1 MIPTPMETFLKQ
13 VLPERTWRNRLVR
26 ENGQCFMEFSSI
38 DVERLGRL
46 GIQPDQLGPKLV
58 ACVWDEESPLEIGG
72 YLVVDNLAMGRPA
85 MGGVRMLP
93 DLTPQEIFNRARGMT
108 LKNAAAN
115 LPYGG
120 GKAGI
125 VVPDVNIV
133 PDIYTGSNG
142 VADPSLSPDHHAE
155 IVRRFARLLNRYGDI
170 FLPGPDVGTDDAD
183 MKLIAI
189 ENGLDTA
196 LSKPSEMG
204 GVRLDILG
212 AAGGGLVIA
221 LQALLE
227 ELPRLRTLPQFA
239 SLKIPSFDAMV
250 PSPITVMIQGFG
262 TVGSHTAR
270 ILCEKFPGVRVVGI
284 SDASG
289 YLFDP
294 QGLPVCELFAQ
305 SQHQHHLCLNY
316 YRQEIDPHSP
326 TIPIS
331 TKFSNQPDD
340 LLRESAFCFI
350 PAAPIS
356 NYLDTDPTSSPTIT
370 VDRMG
375 NWGIIIEGA
384 NTTSQ
389 DPEHKAAR
397 ARMERTVYRQR
408 GIMIAVDYLVNS
420 GAVIFAA
427 QEHLIKTPA
436 HLRIPEERLGNPA
449 AVDRWLT
456 EHSTELEELAE
467 KRRLAAET
475 ARDEVIRRN
484 MRELVDLLVADPDL
498 LPSEA
503 AESISIQRITLR
515 EKARTAKDLMERI
528 VTVPEASSIR
538 EAAQLLVETACPLLA
553 VINTE
558 EKLVGVVTDWDITC
572 ASANGLA
579 WDTPIRAMMTQDVI
593 TADPQDTLLELVRK
607 LEHHEI
613 SAMPVVKNDVV
624 LGMISTDVLAR
635 RSLYPLLISQGK

>member
-1 MIPTPMETFLKQ
+1 MIPKLMETFLKQ

-26 ENGQCFMEFSSI
+26 EDGQCYMEFSSI

-46 GIQPDQLGPKLV
+46 GIQPDRLGPKLV
-58 ACVWDEESPLEIGG
+58 ACLWDEDSPLEIGG

-93 DLTPQEIFNRARGMT
+93 DLQPQEIFNRSRGMT

-125 VVPDVNIV
+125 V
-133 PDIYTGSNG
+133 
-142 VADPSLSPDHHAE
+142 ADPNLPDPQHSE
-155 IVRRFARLLNRYGDI
+155 IVRRFARLLVRYNDI
-170 FLPGPDVGTDDAD
+170 FLPGPDVGTNDAD

-204 GVRLDILG
+204 GVRLDTLG

-239 SLKIPSFDAMV
+239 HLKIPD
-250 PSPITVMIQGFG
+250 PSGLTVMIQGFG

-270 ILCEKFPGVRVVGI
+270 ILCEKYPSVRVVGV

-289 YLFDP
+289 YLFDAH
-294 QGLPVCELFAQ
+294 GLPVLNLFAL
-305 SQHQHHLCLNY
+305 SQRASHLCLNY
-316 YRQEIDPHSP
+316 FRSEIDPHSP
-326 TIPIS
+326 KTPLT

-350 PAAPIS
+350 PAAPIA
-356 NYLDTDPTSSPTIT
+356 NYLDTDPASSPTMTI
-370 VDRMG
+370 DRMG
-375 NWGIIIEGA
+375 NWAIIIEGA
-384 NTTSQ
+384 NTYSQ

-397 ARMERTVYRQR
+397 ARMERALYRQQ

-420 GAVIFAA
+420 GGVIFAA
-427 QEHLIKTPA
+427 QENLIKTP
-436 HLRIPEERLGNPA
+436 HNLRIPDEMLGDPV
-449 AVDRWLT
+449 AVERWLA
-456 EHSTELEELAE
+456 EHSAELEELAE
-467 KRRLAAET
+467 KRRLVAEI

-484 MRELVDLLVADPDL
+484 MRELVDLLVSDPDM
-498 LPSEA
+498 LPGDA

-528 VTVPEASSIR
+528 VTVPQVSSIR

-553 VINTE
+553 VIDTE
-558 EKLVGVVTDWDITC
+558 SKLTGVVTDWDITC
-572 ASANGLA
+572 ATANGLA
-579 WDTPIRAMMTQDVI
+579 WDTPISAIMTQDVI
-593 TADPQDTLLELVRK
+593 TAALQDTLLELVRK
-607 LEHHEI
+607 LEHHEV
-613 SAMPVVKNDVV
+613 SAMPVVTDNNV
-624 LGMISTDVLAR
+624 LGLISTDVLAR

>member
-1 MIPTPMETFLKQ
+1 MDSFLKQ
-13 VLPERTWRNRLVR
+13 VLPERTWKNRLVC
-26 ENGQCFMEFSSI
+26 EAGKCYMEFSSV

-46 GIQPDQLGPKLV
+46 GIQPDRLGPKLV
-58 ACVWDEESPLEIGG
+58 ACMWDEESPLEIGG

-85 MGGVRMLP
+85 MGGIRMLP
-93 DLTPQEIFNRARGMT
+93 DLSPLEVFNRARGMT
-108 LKNAAAN
+108 LKNAAAD

-125 VVPDVNIV
+125 V
-133 PDIYTGSNG
+133 
-142 VADPSLSPDHHAE
+142 ADPNLPIEHHQE
-155 IVRRFARLLNRYGDI
+155 IVRRFARLLYRYNDI
-170 FLPGPDVGTDDAD
+170 FLPGPDVGTDVAD
-183 MKLIAI
+183 MRLIAI
-189 ENGLDTA
+189 ENGLDTS

-204 GVRLDILG
+204 GVRSDVLG

-227 ELPRLRTLPQFA
+227 ELPRLRSLPQFA
-239 SLKIPSFDAMV
+239 NFTV
-250 PSPITVMIQGFG
+250 PSPNDITVMIQGFG

-270 ILCEKFPGVRVVGI
+270 LLCEKYPGVRVVGI
-284 SDASG
+284 SDSSG
-289 YLFDP
+289 YLFDGN
-294 QGLPVCELFAQ
+294 GLPVCDLFSY
-305 SQHQHHLCLNY
+305 SQQEHHLCLSY
-316 YRQEIDPHSP
+316 YHKEIEPRSP
-326 TIPIS
+326 EPVVK

-350 PAAPIS
+350 PASPIA
-356 NYLDTDPTSSPTIT
+356 NYLDTDPASSPTMT

-375 NWGIIIEGA
+375 NWALIIEGA
-384 NTTSQ
+384 NTHSQ
-389 DPEHKAAR
+389 DPQHKSAR
-397 ARMERTVYRQR
+397 ERLERLLFRQR

-420 GAVIFAA
+420 GGVIFAA
-427 QEHLIKTPA
+427 QEHLIRTPA
-436 HLRIPEERLGNPA
+436 NLRIPEEIFGNSLS
-449 AVDRWLT
+449 VDRWLA
-456 EHSTELEELAE
+456 EHSIELEELAE
-467 KRRLAAET
+467 KRRQAAEA

-503 AESISIQRITLR
+503 AESISIRRITLR

-528 VTVPEASSIR
+528 VTLPQASSIR

-553 VINTE
+553 VLDKDQKII
-558 EKLVGVVTDWDITC
+558 GVVTDWDITC
-572 ASANGLA
+572 ASANGLP
-579 WDTPIRAMMTQDVI
+579 WDAPISNIMTQDVI
-593 TADPQDTLLELVRK
+593 TASPQDTLLELVRK

-613 SAMPVVKNDVV
+613 SAMPVIKDNIV